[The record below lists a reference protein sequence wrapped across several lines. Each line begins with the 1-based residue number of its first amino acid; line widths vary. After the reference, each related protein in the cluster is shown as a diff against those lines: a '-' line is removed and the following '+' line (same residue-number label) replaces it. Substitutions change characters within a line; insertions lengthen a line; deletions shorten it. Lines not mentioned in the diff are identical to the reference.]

1 MNLLQIS
8 NIVNFIIGDRL
19 PDIPSLTPSKFCD
32 LLHIAQLKHYKRKLG
47 LPEEYQ
53 PGMPL
58 PRQAFDITQKIT
70 EDLRRFKVI
79 KDGGNAIT
87 VMNGKF
93 DYPTDYYY
101 PSSLVAFI
109 ETPGEGTRSK
119 VIEIVTDKRWDEMQ
133 GSWVDRPND
142 EYPIANSQATFMRV
156 APETIIRVGMVYLRQ
171 PAKPIYSVTISPN
184 GVNQYNP
191 DGSSWGIS
199 GDDWDEVNQVDIMYV
214 LLSDLGI
221 TMQRQ
226 DVFQIAEKHK
236 QQGI

>member
-19 PDIPSLTPSKFCD
+19 PDIPSLTPAKFCD

-79 KDGGNAIT
+79 KDGPSAIP
-87 VMNGKF
+87 VVGGRFN
-93 DYPTDYYY
+93 YPAGYYY

-109 ETPGEGTRSK
+109 EYPGEGTRSK

-133 GSWVDRPND
+133 GNWVDRPND
-142 EYPIANSQATFMRV
+142 EYPIANSQATFIRV

-171 PAKPIYSVTISPN
+171 PSKPVYSVTISPN

-191 DGSSWGIS
+191 AGSSWGIS